1 MTFEFFFIEYL
12 WPVHFS
18 RRLLFKLVFQFFFR
32 RQYVDSQPSLV
43 SETFL
48 GWHFFDNFIRL
59 LATTLA
65 FKWICFPTVRH
76 LLLSEGKKRQK
87 TNGRQNARGYGHA

>member
-1 MTFEFFFIEYL
+1 M
-12 WPVHFS
+12 
-18 RRLLFKLVFQFFFR
+18 LVFQFFFR